1 MSAAKLTKGLT
12 NENISIIS
20 IHIIFPPGLFCT
32 RGKQS
37 LECGPIPMSEVQPI
51 IKGYGPCGQCVVNLA
66 TLKKGFTI
74 ILSDPSY
81 KIIGFQ
87 IGYEDNNGKISIK
100 DIFDNKVT
108 SKNVDFLDKL
118 EKGNFISIGCLNISK
133 EDRLFSTTGMLM
145 AVGK

>member
-1 MSAAKLTKGLT
+1 MKIYLS
-12 NENISIIS
+12 S
-20 IHIIFPPGLFCT
+20 LFILFFLQGCFVQ

-51 IKGYGPCGQCVVNLA
+51 IKGYGPFSQCVVNLA

-74 ILSDPSY
+74 VLSDSSY
-81 KIIGFQ
+81 KIVGFQ

-108 SKNVDFLDKL
+108 SRNVNFLDKL
-118 EKGNFISIGCLNISK
+118 EKGNFISIGCINIRK
-133 EDRLFSTTGMLM
+133 GDRLFETAGMLV
-145 AVGK
+145 AVGE

>member
-1 MSAAKLTKGLT
+1 VKIYL
-12 NENISIIS
+12 
-20 IHIIFPPGLFCT
+20 PYLFILFFLQGCFVQ

-37 LECGPIPMSEVQPI
+37 LECGPIPTSEVQPI

-74 ILSDPSY
+74 VLSDSSY

-118 EKGNFISIGCLNISK
+118 EKGNFISIGCINIQK
-133 EDRLFSTTGMLM
+133 GDRLFGTSGMLM